1 LWLLVEVEVLVRLV
15 AVEVEVRLVDLE
27 QAHYL

>member
-1 LWLLVEVEVLVRLV
+1 VEVVVLAHRV
-15 AVEVEVRLVDLE
+15 AVAVEVRLVDLE